1 MTVYLIRDPETLG
14 GAGAVKV
21 GYTGDV
27 SVTVRR
33 LRDIQISCAATL
45 EVVSEI
51 PGAGR
56 DVEHALHVALVDH
69 QIRPG
74 GEWFTDH
81 PDVRD
86 AFEAARAGRITALST
101 LVPAGAPLR
110 DPDRALPLD
119 PAFGR
124 PACRDQDAARDDNEL
139 AGWALTL
146 SAWVMAQC
154 DVDDPA
160 DLTEDQR
167 ARITEVVD
175 QADRDL
181 SHVETAMGRTLEPPM
196 MRMAVVAEMAART
209 TRRKSPDQVR
219 LRVLRPVKEA
229 A

>member
-1 MTVYLIRDPETLG
+1 MTVYLIRDPQTMN
-14 GAGAVKV
+14 GAGALKI

-27 SVTVRR
+27 SVTIRR
-33 LRDIQISCAATL
+33 LRDLQIACAATL

-56 DVEHALHVALVDH
+56 DIEHALHAALASF

-74 GEWFTDH
+74 GEWFADH
-81 PDVRD
+81 PDVRE
-86 AFEAARAGRITALST
+86 AFEAARAGRIAGLTA

-110 DPDRALPLD
+110 DPGRALPLD

-124 PACRDQDAARDDNEL
+124 PACHNQDAARNNDAL

-146 SAWVMAQC
+146 SAWVLSQC
-154 DVDDPA
+154 GVEDPA
-160 DLTEDQR
+160 TLTEDQR
-167 ARITEVVD
+167 RCITEVVD

-181 SHVETAMGRTLEPPM
+181 THMETAMGRTLEPPM

-209 TRRKSPDQVR
+209 TRRKSPDQVKV
-219 LRVLRPVKEA
+219 RVLRPVKEA